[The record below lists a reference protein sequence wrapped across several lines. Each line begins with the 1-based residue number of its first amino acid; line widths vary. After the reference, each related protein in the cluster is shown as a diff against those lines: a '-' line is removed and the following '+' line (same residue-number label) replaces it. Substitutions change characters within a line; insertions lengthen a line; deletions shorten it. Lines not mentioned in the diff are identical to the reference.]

1 MTKISEINI
10 PTEFW
15 NEIDSFTSKEG
26 MTINEFI
33 FWALGEKIGEIRM
46 GRGINN
52 LQKKQTQNTPDNNP
66 KKYAPKQLLRAAEV
80 SKVLDISKPEAYKLF
95 RDGEIPTVRIGRLVR
110 VKILDLEN
118 FIEKNATNKGPIY
131 T

>member
-1 MTKISEINI
+1 
-10 PTEFW
+10 
-15 NEIDSFTSKEG
+15 